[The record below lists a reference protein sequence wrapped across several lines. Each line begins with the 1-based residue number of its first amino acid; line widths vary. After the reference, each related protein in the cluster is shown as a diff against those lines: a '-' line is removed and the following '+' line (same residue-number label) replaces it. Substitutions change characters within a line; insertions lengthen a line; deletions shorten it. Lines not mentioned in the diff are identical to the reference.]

1 MSQEVN
7 VKISKRLLDKLA
19 GRPVERAVRA
29 DEPTGSSKVA
39 PPVERRV
46 AARQPARSEE
56 QDVMAALQR
65 SRRVGG
71 MLLKSEAEEMI
82 KVRNLVN
89 DLHSREF
96 RCTPPARAALPAGPL
111 HARQRAPYL
120 TRGWWRRRPP
130 RTKPACGSEK
140 DACLSCYSVNS
151 GDPLRCAKE
160 VKAFTSCTRAAQEA
174 YMTAGA

>member
-96 RCTPPARAALPAGPL
+96 R
-111 HARQRAPYL
+111 
-120 TRGWWRRRPP
+120 PP